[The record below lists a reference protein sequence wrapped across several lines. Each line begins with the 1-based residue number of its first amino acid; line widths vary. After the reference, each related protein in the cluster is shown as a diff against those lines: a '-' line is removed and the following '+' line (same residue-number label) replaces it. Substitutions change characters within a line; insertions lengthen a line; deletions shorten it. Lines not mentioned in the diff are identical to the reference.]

1 MKFEE
6 NMVILHPE
14 IKSTFYWTN
23 YDQIT
28 SNPESEDC
36 PCNLLQLSTGEM
48 YITLII
54 YHIVDMPGITL
65 LHVMRG

>member
-1 MKFEE
+1 MDFEE

-28 SNPESEDC
+28 SSPESEDC
-36 PCNLLQLSTGEM
+36 SSILLQLSTREV
-48 YITLII
+48 YFTLII
-54 YHIVDMPGITL
+54 YHIVDMSGITL